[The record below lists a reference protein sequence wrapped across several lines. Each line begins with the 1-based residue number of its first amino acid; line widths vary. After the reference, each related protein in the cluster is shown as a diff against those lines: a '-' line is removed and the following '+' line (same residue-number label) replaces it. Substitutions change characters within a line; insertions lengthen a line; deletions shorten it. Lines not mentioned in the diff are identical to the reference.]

1 MKTLKITVEG
11 KTYEVT
17 VEFLDGEEV
26 LLSRPGAQQA
36 AYHVPASSY
45 VSPVAASAPV
55 SAAPV
60 SPVSSASSA
69 GGGGPAPE
77 GAVLSPLSGKI
88 VSVEVEAGAAVNAGD
103 HVITMEAMKMNTLV
117 HAPKAG
123 KVAKILVAPGD
134 AAEEG
139 QLLLVIE

>member
-26 LLSRPGAQQA
+26 LLNRPGAA
-36 AYHVPASSY
+36 APSGGFNVSASCYGVSAAMSAPVAAPASS
-45 VSPVAASAPV
+45 SPAPASA
-55 SAAPV
+55 S
-60 SPVSSASSA
+60 
-69 GGGGPAPE
+69 GPAPE
-77 GAVLSPLSGKI
+77 GAVVSPLSGKI
-88 VSVEVEAGAAVNAGD
+88 VSIEVEAGQTVNAGD
-103 HVITMEAMKMNTLV
+103 HVLTMEAMKMNTLV

-123 KVAKILVAPGD
+123 KIAKILVSPGD

-139 QLLLVIE
+139 QTLMVIE